1 MRSGLVLALDRTG
14 CLQTARWS
22 DAGRSRPPQRGGS
35 QAQARD
41 TATLM
46 PASDK
51 VVEIRNDAGLRE
63 VPVFASTVVCT
74 GESPP
79 EDHPH
84 VSLRMG
90 QNGCVTCPY
99 CGTRYRSWW
108 V

>member
-1 MRSGLVLALDRTG
+1 MRSGLVLARGGTG

-22 DAGRSRPPQRGGS
+22 DVGRDRSR
-35 QAQARD
+35 QAGQPRHSIAQPGPD
-41 TATLM
+41 AA
-46 PASDK
+46 P
-51 VVEIRNDAGLRE
+51 EIGNDAGLRE

-84 VSLRMG
+84 VALRMER
-90 QNGCVTCPY
+90 NGCVTCPY
-99 CGTRYRSWW
+99 CGTRYRSWR

>member
-22 DAGRSRPPQRGGS
+22 DVGRSRARWRTQPQINPLG
-35 QAQARD
+35 A
-41 TATLM
+41 
-46 PASDK
+46 PVPDK
-51 VVEIRNDAGLRE
+51 VAEIRNDAGLRE

-84 VSLRMG
+84 VALRIG
-90 QNGCVTCPY
+90 RKACVTCPY
-99 CGTRYRSWW
+99 CGTRYRSL
-108 V
+108 

>member
-14 CLQTARWS
+14 CLQTARWN
-22 DAGRSRPPQRGGS
+22 DVGRSRPSQRGS
-35 QAQARD
+35 HPLRD
-41 TATLM
+41 SVAPSGHEKT
-46 PASDK
+46 P
-51 VVEIRNDAGLRE
+51 EIRNDAGLRE

-90 QNGCVTCPY
+90 QNSCVTCPY
-99 CGTRYRSWW
+99 CGTRYRSWR

>member
-14 CLQTARWS
+14 CLQTARWN
-22 DAGRSRPPQRGGS
+22 DIGRSRPSQRGS
-35 QAQARD
+35 QPSRNSVALSGPEK
-41 TATLM
+41 T
-46 PASDK
+46 P
-51 VVEIRNDAGLRE
+51 EIRNDAGLRE

-99 CGTRYRSWW
+99 CGTRYRSWR